1 MVKRLNSE
9 KESDLYK
16 TLPLILASMRLAG
29 KEDTKAWKI
38 ANYLK
43 RRECWNLSMSSVVRE
58 LHWWYKAADMKFTIK
73 KLTEEYYKVLPFLI
87 KAEEK
92 RLEKGREENGWTNT
106 WRLTRIE
113 SRRYRL
119 WKHYNKVVVIPKW
132 IFYNTQLKNHFF
144 NNVTDGRI
152 YPLSNKQ
159 YMAFARNLIKKLA
172 EEIKDESIE
181 KS

>member
-29 KEDTKAWKI
+29 KEDTEAWKI

-43 RRECWNLSMSSVVRE
+43 RREGWDLSMSSVVRE
-58 LHWWYKAADMKFTIK
+58 LHWWYKAADIKFTIK

-92 RLEKGREENGWTNT
+92 RLEKGRGEHGWTNT
-106 WRLTRIE
+106 WKLMRIE

-119 WKHYNKVVVIPKW
+119 WRHNMIKEQYSSNIKLV
-132 IFYNTQLKNHFF
+132 FYNTKLMNYFY
-144 NNVTDGRI
+144 NSDNRI
-152 YPLSNKQ
+152 YPLTYKQ
-159 YMAFARNLIKKLA
+159 YIKFAGKLTKKLA
-172 EEIKDESIE
+172 
-181 KS
+181 